1 MNNEIKG
8 LKTTKTTEFGI
19 QRKIVANMTTE
30 SWETIPH
37 AVYTYKPDVTNFI
50 EEYATLNSKIKKEKK
65 ITINTLML
73 KVMIEGIKAAPQIN
87 SHIDFKRSLVR
98 GSVRQIDDI
107 NISMPWVLPIGE
119 MMTINLKNFENKT
132 LDEMSNYIE
141 NVANRIEKTNL
152 NEVMFEVSLDN
163 TISAL
168 KKGYVIKTLA
178 RLIGSKTGKNKVKTL
193 SGKEKLEYSK
203 IPPEQKL
210 TKSDIEQGTIT
221 ITNVGSLY
229 KGLRGEMNMLEV
241 IPPQLVAIAINSVQE
256 QPGVYMDNEDNKQIG
271 IRKIMPITIAF
282 DHRALDFGDIVPF
295 IKKLDYIFENPQLMH
310 SW

>member
-1 MNNEIKG
+1 VNNEIKG
-8 LKTTKTTEFGI
+8 LKTTKTIEFGI

-37 AVYTYKPDVTNFI
+37 AVYTYKPDVTDFI
-50 EEYATLNSKIKKEKK
+50 EEYLTLNSKGEREKK

-73 KVMIEGIKAAPQIN
+73 KVMTEGIKAAPQIN
-87 SHIDFKRSLVR
+87 GHIDFKRHLVR
-98 GSVRQIDDI
+98 GSVRQIEDI
-107 NISMPWVLPIGE
+107 NISMPWVLPTGE
-119 MMTINLKNFENKT
+119 MMTINLKNFDNKT
-132 LDEMSNYIE
+132 LDEMANYIE
-141 NVANRIEKTNL
+141 DVAKRIEKTNL

-168 KKGYVIKTLA
+168 KNGQVIKTLS

-193 SGKEKLEYSK
+193 RGREKLEYNK

-221 ITNVGSLY
+221 ITNIGSLY
-229 KGLRGEMNMLEV
+229 KEQKGELNLIEI
-241 IPPQLVAIAINSVQE
+241 IPPQLVAIGISAVQE
-256 QPGVYMDNEDNKQIG
+256 QPGVYIDNDEKKLIG

-282 DHRALDFGDIVPF
+282 DHRALDFGDVVPF
-295 IKKLDYIFENPQLMH
+295 IKKLDEIFANPKQIH